1 MPKKKNIPQTP
12 TDWIYAKYNDYE
24 YHMKKNREREHKLF
38 KREFINAFLAEQE
51 RRKNDSLRGYNE
63 DKRSEDSDS

>member
-12 TDWIYAKYNDYE
+12 TDWIEAKYSDYE
-24 YHMKKNREREHKLF
+24 YHMKKKREKEHKLF

-51 RRKNDSLRGYNE
+51 KRKDE
-63 DKRSEDSDS
+63 EIDDKPPD